1 MSDDKVLFK
10 AGEENRILMTIET
23 RYVGCVMKN
32 KMVLSMLCIYLLTA
46 FAATA
51 YAQTPASLPAPP
63 PTSISADT
71 PEEYNEL
78 IKEILLEWGFTPE
91 EIEILDSRAPVVV
104 TLLTDPDMTA
114 EKLQNIKQG
123 FIYSQQE
130 PAIDYAP
137 MECVT
142 LNGQEL
148 DFDQPAII
156 LNNQLFI
163 PFRAVFEALGATVEW
178 EQSTYTAV
186 ATKDE
191 TVVAVSIGDLSIT
204 VNGVSIDLDAFPQ
217 IRNDRILIHEHDLS
231 KAAGVEITW
240 ERENRTATIVALTGE
255 TNIANND
262 PSITASEPESLAGYI
277 VIENNALYIDEVEII
292 RSTDIERIST
302 LGLDEQRDFSNGY
315 YIHYLNKEIASYEL
329 TEDTVYN
336 FVDFHLLYI
345 DDPDGDRCYT
355 TTTLEEFLY
364 HLSSSYIDSPP
375 AQRVPFLIQVK
386 DNKVV
391 SVTEEFL
398 FTI

>member
-1 MSDDKVLFK
+1 
-10 AGEENRILMTIET
+10 
-23 RYVGCVMKN
+23 MKN
-32 KMVLSMLCIYLLTA
+32 KMVLSMLCIYLLAA

-51 YAQTPASLPAPP
+51 YAQTPASMPSPP
-63 PTSISADT
+63 PTSLSADT

-78 IKEILLEWGFTPE
+78 VKEILLEWGFTQE

-130 PAIDYAP
+130 PVIAYAP

-163 PFRAVFEALGATVEW
+163 PFRAVFEALGAAVEW

-186 ATKDE
+186 ATKE
-191 TVVAVSIGDLSIT
+191 ESVIAVSIGDLSIT
-204 VNGVSIDLDAFPQ
+204 VNGVSIALDAFPQ
-217 IRNDRILIHEHDLS
+217 MRNDRILIHEHDLS
-231 KAAGVEITW
+231 KAAGVEIAW
-240 ERENRTATIVALTGE
+240 ERENRTAAIVALTGE
-255 TNIANND
+255 ANLAGND
-262 PSITASEPESLAGYI
+262 SSIMSSEPESLTGYI

-292 RSTDIERIST
+292 TPIDITRMSE
-302 LGLDEQRDFSNGY
+302 LGLTLQKDMPNGY

-336 FVDFHLLYI
+336 FVDFHLLFI
-345 DDPDGDRCYT
+345 DDPDGDQRYST
-355 TTTLEEFLY
+355 STLEEFLY

-375 AQRVPFLIQVK
+375 AQRVPFFIQVK

-391 SVTEEFL
+391 SVTEEFP